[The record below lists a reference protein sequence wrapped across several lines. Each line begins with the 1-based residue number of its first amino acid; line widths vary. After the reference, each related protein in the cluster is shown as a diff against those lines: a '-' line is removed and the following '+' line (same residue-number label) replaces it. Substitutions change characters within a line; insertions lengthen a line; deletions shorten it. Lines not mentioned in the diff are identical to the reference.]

1 MGVSTQSTW
10 GFFCLVA
17 SMPTPA
23 ESKPNPMRQ
32 VRVEKLCLNISVGES
47 GDRLTRAS
55 KVLEALTGQQPVF
68 SKACLTVRQF
78 GIRRNEK
85 IACRCSVSGPKA
97 MELIEKGLAVKEY
110 ELRGNNFS
118 KEGTFGFGVDEH
130 IDLGLKYDPSIGIYG
145 LDFFVVLS
153 RPGRRVSKRR
163 RARASVG
170 KHHRVSKEDALDWFR
185 TTYNGVVLP
194 PKAK

>member
-1 MGVSTQSTW
+1 MG
-10 GFFCLVA
+10 
-17 SMPTPA
+17 
-23 ESKPNPMRQ
+23 RQ

-68 SKACLTVRQF
+68 SKARLTVRQF

-85 IACRCSVSGPKA
+85 IACRCTVRGQKA
-97 MELIEKGLAVKEY
+97 LELIEKGLAVKEY
-110 ELRGNNFS
+110 EL
-118 KEGTFGFGVDEH
+118 

-153 RPGRRVSKRR
+153 RPGRRISQRR
-163 RARASVG
+163 RAQAPVG
-170 KHHRVSKEDALDWFR
+170 KHHRVSKEDSLNWFR

-194 PKAK
+194 PKKKVSQGGRRGRR